1 MHAMAMAMLFK
12 NWFEHSFSNP
22 QVVVLFFLLLLGVF
36 VISFASDI
44 LAPLIISLVIA
55 YLLDGVVGALRRY
68 RISPF
73 ISMLSVYI
81 LFISVLLFVLIFML
95 PMMTLQIA
103 DFLQDLPAIIE
114 RGQALLLQ
122 LPQSYPQFV
131 DENQITEF
139 ISSLRNEISG
149 IAQAILSTLL
159 TSLAGFITVL
169 VYLVLVPLLIF
180 FFLKDKEQLLK
191 WCSAVLPRKENR
203 DLTLEVWREVNQK
216 ISGYIRGKM
225 IEIVIVWIVSWVVF
239 QSLGLQYAALLSL
252 LVGLSVVIPFLGAA
266 VVTIPIAM
274 VAYAQWGLTSDFL
287 YLMVAYAVIQ
297 FLDGNLLV
305 PLLFSEIV
313 NLHPVAIIS
322 AILIFGGIWG
332 IWGVFFAIPL
342 ATLVNAVLRVWLAT
356 VKPVN
361 E

>member
-1 MHAMAMAMLFK
+1 MTTILK
-12 NWFEHSFSNP
+12 NWFERTFSNP
-22 QVVVLFFLLLLGVF
+22 QIVVLFFLLLLGAF
-36 VISFASDI
+36 VISLASDI
-44 LAPLIISLVIA
+44 LAPLIVGLVIA
-55 YLLDGVVGALRRY
+55 YLLDGIIEALKRY
-68 RISPF
+68 RFPHLV
-73 ISMLSVYI
+73 SMLSVYI
-81 LFISVLLFVLIFML
+81 LFISAVLFVLLFML

-103 DFLQDLPAIIE
+103 NFLQDLPAIIE
-114 RGQALLLQ
+114 QGQALLLQ
-122 LPQSYPQFV
+122 LPQSYPKFV

-139 ISSLRNEISG
+139 IGSLRNEISG
-149 IAQAILSTLL
+149 IAQAVLSALL

-180 FFLKDKEQLLK
+180 FFLKDKEALLK
-191 WCSAVLPRKENR
+191 WWSAVLPHKENR

-225 IEIVIVWIVSWVVF
+225 IEIVIVWIVSWIVF
-239 QSLGLQYAALLSL
+239 QALGLQYAALLSL

-287 YLMVAYAVIQ
+287 YLMIAYAIIQ

-313 NLHPVAIIS
+313 NLHPVAIIL

-342 ATLVNAVLRVWLAT
+342 ATLVNAVLRVWLVQTQAR
-356 VKPVN
+356 
-361 E
+361 